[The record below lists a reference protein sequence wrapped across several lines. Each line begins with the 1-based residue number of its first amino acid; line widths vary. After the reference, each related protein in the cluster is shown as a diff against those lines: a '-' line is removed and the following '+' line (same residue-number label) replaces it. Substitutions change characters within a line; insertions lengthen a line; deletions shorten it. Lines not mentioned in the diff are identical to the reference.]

1 MSGPL
6 GPLAPPDGV
15 LLLRCVR
22 RCGVLEEAGYIVRR
36 PDPDDRRSSLVA
48 LTDTR
53 RTVVDDAVIDHI
65 ANENRLLAAL
75 IANEIRP
82 AIHRLP
88 RARKRAAMW
97 ADEVPDEDVP
107 VKHLSASADV
117 PRLGD
122 RRGCGRRERAPG
134 PTANG
139 RAPLP
144 RNRTAPDVVLYRRR
158 AGGTRTLR

>member
-75 IANEIRP
+75 IANE
-82 AIHRLP
+82 
-88 RARKRAAMW
+88 RADRAERAGTF
-97 ADEVPDEDVP
+97 ADEYQPGCLREASLGDGDEP
-107 VKHLSASADV
+107 YSAFRAGRSS
-117 PRLGD
+117 PRL
-122 RRGCGRRERAPG
+122 C
-134 PTANG
+134 
-139 RAPLP
+139 
-144 RNRTAPDVVLYRRR
+144 
-158 AGGTRTLR
+158 